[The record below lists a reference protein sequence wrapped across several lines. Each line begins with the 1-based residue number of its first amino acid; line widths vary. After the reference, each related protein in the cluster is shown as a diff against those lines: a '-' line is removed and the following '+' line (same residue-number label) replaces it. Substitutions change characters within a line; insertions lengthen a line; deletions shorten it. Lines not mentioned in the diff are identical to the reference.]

1 MTKPNVDEIL
11 QQGIHGPKEIN
22 PEERRR
28 YLGTLRERIVF
39 ALTQNQVQE
48 KGIYLEIESG
58 LKDNP
63 GAHLYLNGN
72 ISYSILSK
80 YVKLAAKYKRQHKIV
95 TNKEYD
101 SEIGLVL
108 AYDHAIDKE
117 EIYVQKKIHQ
127 SHTKEPAH
135 KKGLFSF
142 LGKVFNK

>member
-22 PEERRR
+22 PEERKR
-28 YLGTLRERIVF
+28 YLGTLRERIVV
-39 ALTQNQVQE
+39 ALTQSQVHE
-48 KGIYLEIESG
+48 KEIYPEIETSIKEHPEA
-58 LKDNP
+58 L
-63 GAHLYLNGN
+63 LFLNGN
-72 ISYSILSK
+72 ISYDILSK
-80 YVKLAAKYKRQHKIV
+80 YVKLAAKHKLQHKIV

-117 EIYVQKKIHQ
+117 EIYVQKKVHQ
-127 SHTKEPAH
+127 SQIKEHAN